1 MYSLCIL
8 LLFFFPICS
17 RSSIFS
23 LKKACFCEIPQ
34 AIVWRADL
42 CTADLKWKK
51 KWRGLGY
58 WEGQRQCLA
67 KWFLLKGLAAS
78 EVWGY
83 RFARQNLKRQK
94 IKRKGY
100 SYSNWD
106 KSLCAC
112 ADFNYGRYVYLCP
125 LQRKLDRP
133 HNPFLRLGITIQV
146 CYSPTSLKPVFLSFC
161 QSSQNRKHFSVFSCE
176 TVQPLQPA
184 TWCVSL
190 FGSFMSQEMKH

>member
-67 KWFLLKGLAAS
+67 KWFLLKGLAVS

-133 HNPFLRLGITIQV
+133 QNPFLRLGITIQV
-146 CYSPTSLKPVFLSFC
+146 CYSPTSLKPVFLCFC
-161 QSSQNRKHFSVFSCE
+161 QSSQNRNYFSVFSCE
-176 TVQPLQPA
+176 TVQPL
-184 TWCVSL
+184 
-190 FGSFMSQEMKH
+190 

>member
-1 MYSLCIL
+1 MECWFVHSW
-8 LLFFFPICS
+8 F
-17 RSSIFS
+17 
-23 LKKACFCEIPQ
+23 EME
-34 AIVWRADL
+34 
-42 CTADLKWKK
+42 K

-67 KWFLLKGLAAS
+67 EWFLLKGLAVS

-83 RFARQNLKRQK
+83 RFARQNLKKQK
-94 IKRKGY
+94 IKRKAY

-133 HNPFLRLGITIQV
+133 PNPFLRLGITFQV
-146 CYSPTSLKPVFLSFC
+146 CYSPTSLKPVFLCFC
-161 QSSQNRKHFSVFSCE
+161 QSSENRKHFSFFLVKLCNPFN
-176 TVQPLQPA
+176 LQPGVYRY
-184 TWCVSL
+184 C
-190 FGSFMSQEMKH
+190 SFMSQEMKH